1 VSYILK
7 TFLEAL
13 VGVVLGLLLVF
24 SLGGGSPMCG
34 RLGVSGSVLGQIFA
48 LVTWALLI
56 TLTVTLVSWIVNRA
70 LAR

>member
-24 SLGGGSPMCG
+24 SLGGGSTMCG
-34 RLGVSGSVLGQIFA
+34 RLGVSGSVLP
-48 LVTWALLI
+48 V
-56 TLTVTLVSWIVNRA
+56 VCCNR
-70 LAR
+70 LMSML